1 MTTITLEVPDELAA
15 QLVLRRDQLPHLLS
29 MALELFPAETPL
41 VLPTSEVVYP
51 AFKEMIDFLISRPTP
66 AQIVAF
72 KVSLFAQARLEEL
85 LDKNREEGLTD
96 DEAAEL
102 DLYQQI
108 NHLLLLL
115 KARAHSALSSTN

>member
-1 MTTITLEVPDELAA
+1 MTTITLEVSDELAA

-72 KVSLFAQARLEEL
+72 KVSPFAQTRLEEL